1 MTAIKFWQVWLK
13 CAIIIHWQEST
24 QKHFIDQWT
33 KFLVHVSK
41 ITCSRLQSA
50 FIDALLVTAGVH
62 FGKKSNVLVLRPYLI
77 SLQNLRSGSKI
88 NQCDC
93 AWESIHMFFWPYPLR
108 SPLALCTDH
117 SPFWGVPESR
127 CDHGPGEEEKEIRTI
142 QPGVSWHHRSPGAT
156 TDASC
161 CHYNHPTPNPYPL
174 IT

>member
-1 MTAIKFWQVWLK
+1 MRLCLRIN
-13 CAIIIHWQEST
+13 S
-24 QKHFIDQWT
+24 
-33 KFLVHVSK
+33 HV
-41 ITCSRLQSA
+41 
-50 FIDALLVTAGVH
+50 F
-62 FGKKSNVLVLRPYLI
+62 
-77 SLQNLRSGSKI
+77 
-88 NQCDC
+88 
-93 AWESIHMFFWPYPLR
+93 
-108 SPLALCTDH
+108 LALPSPVALRTDH

>member
-1 MTAIKFWQVWLK
+1 M
-13 CAIIIHWQEST
+13 
-24 QKHFIDQWT
+24 
-33 KFLVHVSK
+33 
-41 ITCSRLQSA
+41 
-50 FIDALLVTAGVH
+50 
-62 FGKKSNVLVLRPYLI
+62 VLRPYLI

-93 AWESIHMFFWPYPLR
+93 AWESIHMFFWPCPLL
-108 SPLALCTDH
+108 SPVALRTDH

-161 CHYNHPTPNPYPL
+161 CHYNHPTPVPTPSSHNNPTPKTLVCRHQHSFFQKKTPL
-174 IT
+174 HYFMIISKRRVSKRTLFEFYH

>member
-1 MTAIKFWQVWLK
+1 MTIEKVNE
-13 CAIIIHWQEST
+13 CIHWCMTTELQ
-24 QKHFIDQWT
+24 QMFILAKKLMYWFSGPKVQN
-33 KFLVHVSK
+33 SE
-41 ITCSRLQSA
+41 
-50 FIDALLVTAGVH
+50 AG
-62 FGKKSNVLVLRPYLI
+62 RYRI

-93 AWESIHMFFWPYPLR
+93 AWESIHMFFWPCPLL

>member
-1 MTAIKFWQVWLK
+1 M
-13 CAIIIHWQEST
+13 HS
-24 QKHFIDQWT
+24 
-33 KFLVHVSK
+33 LVYDY
-41 ITCSRLQSA
+41 R
-50 FIDALLVTAGVH
+50 VTADVY
-62 FGKKSNVLVLRPYLI
+62 FGKKTNVLVLRPKSSKHNEAGRYLI

-93 AWESIHMFFWPYPLR
+93 AWESIHMFFWPCPLL

-117 SPFWGVPESR
+117 SPFWGVPVSR